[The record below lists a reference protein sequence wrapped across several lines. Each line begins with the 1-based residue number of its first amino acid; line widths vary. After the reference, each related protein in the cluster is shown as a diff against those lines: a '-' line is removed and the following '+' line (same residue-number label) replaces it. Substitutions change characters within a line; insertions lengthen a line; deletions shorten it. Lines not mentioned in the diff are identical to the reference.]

1 MTIIVGNGSV
11 VEARVVYSESESAI
25 QAASLIIIMVIAV
38 LTNIFNITVVF
49 LNYSMQTPRY
59 MFIINLA
66 CGDLGVALLS
76 MPFCLVTSIA
86 REWVF
91 DTAFCQ
97 LHGFLGSLF
106 FCVSIFTL
114 TIMSIE
120 QYHAL
125 VKPLSRAITIRRAW
139 YMIGL
144 VWFLSV
150 LVSIQ
155 PIFGWGHFS
164 FNSSTLAC
172 GVGFPKR
179 VFERL
184 YLLLLVLLAFVT
196 PLLIMGYAYIKIF
209 IAVQKHSIR
218 IAQHTKGGQEVIR
231 LQRRIT
237 FTLLLVLIVFLLC
250 WMPFVILITLA
261 SSRQDV
267 LHLPWGLGVAAYWC
281 GFFNSALNPII
292 FVIRNDK
299 FREGYIEILSGVWG
313 CLRCRGTVIF
323 KRGSR
328 FRRNWQLRRS
338 MKRAR
343 PSIVLGSVK
352 RFAPPQ
358 ELVNEEGNS

>member
-1 MTIIVGNGSV
+1 MMNVAGNGSV
-11 VEARVVYSESESAI
+11 FETRVIYSEIESAF
-25 QAASLIIIMVIAV
+25 QATSLIIIMGVAI
-38 LTNIFNITVVF
+38 LTNIFNITVVY

-66 CGDLGVALLS
+66 GGDLGVALLS

-86 REWVF
+86 RDWVF
-91 DTAFCQ
+91 GSAFCQ

-125 VKPLSRAITIRRAW
+125 VKPLSRAINIRRAW
-139 YMIGL
+139 YMIAL
-144 VWFLSV
+144 VWSLSV

-172 GVGFPKR
+172 GVSFPKR
-179 VFERL
+179 VTERL

-196 PLLIMGYAYIKIF
+196 PLLIMGYAYIRIF

-218 IAQHTKGGQEVIR
+218 IAQYTKGGQEVIR

-250 WMPFVILITLA
+250 WMPFVILIVLA

-267 LHLPWGLGVAAYWC
+267 LQLPWGLGVAAYWC

-299 FREGYIEILSGVWG
+299 FREGYIEILSCLWG
-313 CLRCRGTVIF
+313 CIRCRDIIVLKKG
-323 KRGSR
+323 
-328 FRRNWQLRRS
+328 RRRSWQLSRS

-358 ELVNEEGNS
+358 ELVNEEGDS